1 MGETIYGGETLTVVL
16 RCRDRAGEPVDMAS
30 KAVDVVMTDRRER
43 VLFRYS
49 THDEESKPLA
59 VEGHFVLCR
68 LESKDMSRLQ
78 GVYLVEIRIGGDGM
92 VQVAQVPGVR
102 ILDSVTGKGL

>member
-1 MGETIYGGETLTVVL
+1 MSGTIYRGETLTVVL
-16 RCRDRAGEPVDMAS
+16 RCRDQSGEPVAMAG
-30 KAVDVVMTDRRER
+30 KTVDVVMTDRRGQ
-43 VLFRYS
+43 VVFRYS
-49 THDEESKPLA
+49 TQDETGRPLT

-68 LESKDMSRLQ
+68 MESRDMALLQ
-78 GVYLVEIRIGGDGM
+78 GVYLVEIRVESDGM

>member
-1 MGETIYGGETLTVVL
+1 MSGTIYRGETLTVVL
-16 RCRDRAGEPVDMAS
+16 RCRNRVGEPVDMTG
-30 KAVDVVMTDRRER
+30 KAVDVVMTDRRGK
-43 VLFRYS
+43 VIFRYS
-49 THDEESKPLA
+49 TQDEESRPLT

-68 LESKDMSRLQ
+68 LESQDMALLQ
-78 GVYLVEIRIGGDGM
+78 GVYLVEIRVGNDGT

>member
-1 MGETIYGGETLTVVL
+1 MGETIYRGETLTVVL
-16 RCRDRAGEPVDMAS
+16 RCRDRAGEPVDMAG

-49 THDEESKPLA
+49 THDEESRPLT

-78 GVYLVEIRIGGDGM
+78 GGIWWRYVSGAMGWYRWRKCRE
-92 VQVAQVPGVR
+92 
-102 ILDSVTGKGL
+102 

>member
-1 MGETIYGGETLTVVL
+1 MGGMIYRGETLTLVL
-16 RCRDRAGEPVDMAS
+16 RCRNQAGEAVDMS
-30 KAVDVVMTDRRER
+30 GKEVDVVMTDRRER

-49 THDEESKPLA
+49 TYDEESRALTVK
-59 VEGHFVLCR
+59 GHFVLCR
-68 LESKDMSRLQ
+68 LESKDMASLQ
-78 GVYLVEIRIGGDGM
+78 GVYLVEIRVGNDGL

>member
-1 MGETIYGGETLTVVL
+1 MSGTIYRGETLTVVL
-16 RCRDRAGEPVDMAS
+16 RCRDQAGEPVDMTG
-30 KAVDVVMTDRRER
+30 KRVDVVMTDRRER
-43 VLFRYS
+43 VIFRFS
-49 THDEESKPLA
+49 TQDEESRALT

-68 LESKDMSRLQ
+68 LASKDMALLQ
-78 GVYLVEIRIGGDGM
+78 GVYLVEIRVENDGM